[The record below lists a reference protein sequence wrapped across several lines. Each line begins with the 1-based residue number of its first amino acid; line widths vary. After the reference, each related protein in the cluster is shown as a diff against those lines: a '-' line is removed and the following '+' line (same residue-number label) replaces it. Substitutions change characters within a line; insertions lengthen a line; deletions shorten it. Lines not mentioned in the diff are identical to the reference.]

1 MPVTVNTN
9 LFSLAARRN
18 INRSQV
24 DMKTA
29 VQRLSSGLRINMA
42 KDDAAGLAIGQY
54 AEMHAR
60 GAAVA
65 QQTLGDAMSRLQV
78 QDATLQTANQLL
90 QRMRELALQKESGT
104 YTSGQKG
111 YIDEEMTSLGTELGA
126 IAARAMFN
134 GVTAFGSFDALA
146 GPATGNTISFG
157 EDAPT
162 LTASSSSTV
171 TVIEGLIDGVNSS
184 LAKIGGDESVAE
196 KAVSTV
202 MALEEA
208 QWGAYGRTMDA
219 DIARE
224 TARLTSS
231 QVVQQAGIAALA
243 QANTMPQLALGLLG

>member
-1 MPVTVNTN
+1 
-9 LFSLAARRN
+9 
-18 INRSQV
+18 
-24 DMKTA
+24 
-29 VQRLSSGLRINMA
+29 
-42 KDDAAGLAIGQY
+42 
-54 AEMHAR
+54 MHAR

-104 YTSGQKG
+104 YTSAQKG
-111 YIDEEMTSLGTELGA
+111 YIDSEMSSLGTELGA
-126 IAARAMFN
+126 MTGRAMFN
-134 GVTAFGSFDALA
+134 GADAFGSFAALA
-146 GPATGNTISFG
+146 GPATSNTISFG
-157 EDAPT
+157 EAAPSLSAT
-162 LTASSSSTV
+162 SSSTV
-171 TVIEGLIDGVNSS
+171 TEIEALIAGVSDT